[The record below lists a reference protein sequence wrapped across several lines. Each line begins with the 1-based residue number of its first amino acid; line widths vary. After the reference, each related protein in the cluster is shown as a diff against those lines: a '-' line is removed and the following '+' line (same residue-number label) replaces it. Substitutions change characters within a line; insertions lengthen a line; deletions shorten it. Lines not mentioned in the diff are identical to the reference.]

1 MFVVRGILAV
11 LLMLQQWP
19 RPGSESPRALLLTA
33 ARAVEG
39 DSTAAVESRW
49 SARVRHDA
57 DDRAALLG
65 LATLAR
71 LTYRFARA
79 DSLFARLS
87 VPASRAPDA
96 YAPYVS
102 EGRANAFM
110 SRGDLASAEQWF
122 TRAAAQAR
130 SIGDADARA
139 RAMLGLS
146 AARGRTTGTAAEIA
160 TLDTV
165 SSFIPA
171 DDPALVAHVRCERAA
186 LIARSGGRGAREM
199 AQAGAALA
207 RSAGDRS
214 VEARCIQVVGIDLVR
229 QGDLGAASG
238 VLARA
243 EAVMRRAHQHSALA
257 SLLQWH
263 GYLQVSMGQYGPAQ
277 RLLQEAVT
285 EAGVSGNQSAL
296 GWALV
301 NLSQISLGVHDLRS
315 ADQQAAHASR
325 LFAAT
330 NDEWGLATA
339 MGFRAQV
346 ALEVGDTAHAHA
358 LYSQLLAWS
367 TKDRQ
372 LLAIADARLGLA
384 DVAVRAGD
392 FHAAMHELDAG
403 RKALDAG
410 GGTGWEEG
418 LAFYDGVVA
427 LRRGDLASAGR
438 LLHQDLASLAP
449 SQSSRRYLTQAT
461 LAEVLLQ
468 QGDTTGAEQTLR
480 AASQELDAWR
490 ATLRDREL
498 RLLAFQ
504 LRDPFGGREPAVLAI
519 IAAVAHAGRIGSAF
533 ELAEHRRAREL
544 RDEMARAAALRAHD
558 DSAASTVPA
567 DSRALT
573 VADVQRAL
581 PDAHTALL
589 EYVAGSAG
597 HPTTLFVI
605 TRDSIGVHL
614 LASADELRPAIA
626 RFNALIESGDTPRVL
641 ARHLG
646 DALLAPALATLPP
659 AITHLVIVAD
669 GAMYGVPF
677 SALATHD
684 GRWLIER
691 YTVAMMPS
699 ASVATTLWHR
709 PAEVRPVTLLAFG
722 DPSFASGPH
731 APPPLPGS
739 KGEVRDIAHF
749 APDAVLR
756 LGAAASKAFLESA
769 PLRRF
774 SIIHFATHAV
784 VDANVLVHTRLAL
797 SPGPHDDG
805 FVSPGDLAALHLDA
819 DVVVLSACRTATGV
833 ILGGEGVRGL
843 TAPLLQAGAR
853 SVVASEWP
861 VSDRRTVSLMTTFY
875 DGLARGLGVADALR
889 GTELRAMHDGA
900 PPRAWAAFRVVG
912 DPGVHVALRRAPVW
926 LRWWWAWW
934 ND

>member
-1 MFVVRGILAV
+1 MFVVRGILAI
-11 LLMLQQWP
+11 LLVLQQSP
-19 RPGSESPRALLLTA
+19 RPGAESPRAVLLTA

-39 DSTAAVESRW
+39 DSTVAVESRW
-49 SARVRHDA
+49 NARVQHDPG
-57 DDRAALLG
+57 DRAALLG

-71 LTYRFARA
+71 LTYRFPRA
-79 DSLFARLS
+79 DSLFTRLS
-87 VPASRAPDA
+87 ASSSGAADA
-96 YAPYVS
+96 YAPYAS

-110 SRGDLASAEQWF
+110 SRGDMASAQEWF
-122 TRAAAQAR
+122 ARAAAQAR
-130 SIGDADARA
+130 DIGDADARA

-146 AARGRTTGTAAEIA
+146 AARGRTTGTAAEVA
-160 TLDTV
+160 TLDSV
-165 SSFIPA
+165 SAFIPD
-171 DDPALVAHVRCERAA
+171 DDPPLLAHVRCERAA
-186 LIARSGGRGAREM
+186 LIARTGGRGAREM

-207 RSAGDRS
+207 RTAGDRS

-285 EAGVSGNQSAL
+285 EAGVSANQSAL

-315 ADQQAAHASR
+315 ADQQAARASR
-325 LFAAT
+325 LFATT

-384 DVAVRAGD
+384 DVAVRARD
-392 FHAAMHELDAG
+392 FDTATRELAAG

-410 GGTGWEEG
+410 GGTGWEDG
-418 LAFYDGVVA
+418 FAFYDGVVA
-427 LRRGDLASAGR
+427 LRRGNLASASR

-449 SQSSRRYLTQAT
+449 SQNSRRYLTQAT

-468 QGDTTGAEQTLR
+468 QGDTTGAEQMLR
-480 AASQELDAWR
+480 AASQQLDAWR

-504 LRDPFGGREPAVLAI
+504 LRDPFGGREPAVPAI
-519 IAAVAHAGRIGSAF
+519 IAGVAHAGRVRSAF

-544 RDEMARAAALRAHD
+544 HDEMARAAALRAHD
-558 DSAASTVPA
+558 DSIVSTVTA
-567 DSRALT
+567 DPPALT
-573 VADVQRAL
+573 AADVQRAI
-581 PDAHTALL
+581 PDANTALL
-589 EYVAGSAG
+589 EFVAGSAG
-597 HPTTLFVI
+597 QPTTLFVI
-605 TRDSIGVHL
+605 TRGSIAVHL
-614 LASADELRPAIA
+614 LASTDALRPAIA
-626 RFNALIESGDTPRVL
+626 RFNALIESGDAPRVL
-641 ARHLG
+641 ARQLG
-646 DALLAPALATLPP
+646 DALMGPALATLSPT
-659 AITHLVIVAD
+659 ITHLVIVAD
-669 GAMYGVPF
+669 GALYDVPF
-677 SALATHD
+677 PALATHD
-684 GRWLIER
+684 GRWLIQR
-691 YTVAMMPS
+691 YAVAMTPS
-699 ASVATTLWHR
+699 ASVATTLWLR
-709 PAEVRPVTLLAFG
+709 PADMRPVRLLAFG

-739 KGEVRDIAHF
+739 EGEVRDIAHF

-769 PLRRF
+769 SLQGF

-784 VDANVLVHTRLAL
+784 VDANVLAHTRLAL
-797 SPGPHDDG
+797 SPGAHDDG
-805 FVSPGDLAALHLDA
+805 FVTPGDLAALHLDA

-833 ILGGEGVRGL
+833 VLGGEGVRGL

-889 GTELRAMHDGA
+889 SAELRAMHDGA
-900 PPRAWAAFRVVG
+900 PPREWAAFRVVG
-912 DPGVHVALRRAPVW
+912 DPGAHVRLRQAPVW